1 MTKDL
6 YQSLEEGDDNP
17 SKKQLDD
24 FLTEKEVAIE
34 YPIYTVNSLRFFR
47 STQRSIFPYHKVGRK
62 VFYKREDIENALANT
77 RVIQSWVSPPKL
89 KGGKK
94 T

>member
-77 RVIQSWVSPPKL
+77 RVIQS
-89 KGGKK
+89 
-94 T
+94 

>member
-6 YQSLEEGDDNP
+6 YQSLVEGDDNS

-24 FLTEKEVAIE
+24 YLTEKEVAID

-77 RVIQSWVSPPKL
+77 RVVQLWVSPPKL

>member
-1 MTKDL
+1 MTKDI
-6 YQSLEEGDDNP
+6 YQTILEGDDNS

-24 FLTEKEVAIE
+24 YLTEKEVAID

-62 VFYKREDIENALANT
+62 VFYKREDIEKTLAKS
-77 RVIQSWVSPPKL
+77 RVEQL
-89 KGGKK
+89 
-94 T
+94 

>member
-1 MTKDL
+1 MTRDL
-6 YQSLEEGDDNP
+6 YQSLIEGDDNS

-24 FLTEKEVAIE
+24 YLTEKEVAID

-77 RVIQSWVSPPKL
+77 RVVQLWVSPPKL

>member
-1 MTKDL
+1 MTTDI
-6 YQSLEEGDDNP
+6 YQTLIEGDDNS

-24 FLTEKEVAIE
+24 YLTEKEVAID

-62 VFYKREDIENALANT
+62 VFYKREDIEKTLAKS
-77 RVIQSWVSPPKL
+77 RVEQL
-89 KGGKK
+89 
-94 T
+94 

>member
-1 MTKDL
+1 MTNDI
-6 YQSLEEGDDNP
+6 YQSLTQGDDN
-17 SKKQLDD
+17 SSTKQLDD
-24 FLTEKEVAIE
+24 YLTEKEVAIE

-77 RVIQSWVSPPKL
+77 RVVHA
-89 KGGKK
+89 
-94 T
+94 

>member
-1 MTKDL
+1 MTKDI
-6 YQSLEEGDDNP
+6 YQTLLEGDDNS

-24 FLTEKEVAIE
+24 YLTEKEVAID

-62 VFYKREDIENALANT
+62 VFYKREDIEKTLAKS
-77 RVIQSWVSPPKL
+77 RVEQL
-89 KGGKK
+89 
-94 T
+94 